1 MPKTN
6 VARKQLLKEIEGLSE
21 ERVKLLA
28 DLVAFLKER
37 EEWEATFE
45 ILGNTELTEAI
56 QESRRA
62 WKEGRKAEFVP
73 FSVEATYLRVY
84 QLHSVQTRLQN
95 P

>member
-6 VARKQLLKEIEGLSE
+6 IARKQLLKEIEGLSE

-37 EEWEATFE
+37 EDWEATFE

-56 QESRRA
+56 QASRQA
-62 WKEGRKAEFVP
+62 WKEGRKDQFVS
-73 FSVEATYLRVY
+73 FRKKRAS
-84 QLHSVQTRLQN
+84 
-95 P
+95 

>member
-37 EEWEATFE
+37 EEWEDTFE
-45 ILGNTELTEAI
+45 ILGNTELTEAV
-56 QESRRA
+56 QASRQA
-62 WKEGRKAEFVP
+62 WKEGRKEEFVP
-73 FSVEATYLRVY
+73 FWKKRDFC
-84 QLHSVQTRLQN
+84 N
-95 P
+95 